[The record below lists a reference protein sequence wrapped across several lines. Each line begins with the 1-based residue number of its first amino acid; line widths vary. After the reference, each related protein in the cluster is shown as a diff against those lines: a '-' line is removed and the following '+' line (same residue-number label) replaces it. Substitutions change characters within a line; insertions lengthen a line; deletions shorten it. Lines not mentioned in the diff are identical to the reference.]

1 MLRSPPGTRRGQTA
15 AYLCFA
21 IAGITAA
28 VFPSP
33 SIQTTAGSRI
43 LVGIWVVFLTAGG
56 LVSAV
61 GRLAGRWPGEF
72 VGIPLLAAAFLVY
85 TVAIIYATVLSGRLT
100 GLTAGIALA
109 AIFWLVAARWFEVN
123 QIRIEAVKASRE
135 DRGIHLLEEI
145 PDGGRHRGS
154 RQSGD
159 A

>member
-21 IAGITAA
+21 GAGITAA

-33 SIQTTAGSRI
+33 SIQSTAGSRI
-43 LVGIWVVFLTAGG
+43 LVGIWIVFLTAGG
-56 LVSAV
+56 LLSAA
-61 GRLAGRWPGEF
+61 GRMAGRWPGEF

-85 TVAIIYATVLSGRLT
+85 TVAIVYATVLSGRLT
-100 GLTAGIALA
+100 GLTAGTALA

-123 QIRIEAVKASRE
+123 QIRGEAVRHAK
-135 DRGIHLLEEI
+135 EERDDPGGYT
-145 PDGGRHRGS
+145 PDGQRTNGG
-154 RQSGD
+154 